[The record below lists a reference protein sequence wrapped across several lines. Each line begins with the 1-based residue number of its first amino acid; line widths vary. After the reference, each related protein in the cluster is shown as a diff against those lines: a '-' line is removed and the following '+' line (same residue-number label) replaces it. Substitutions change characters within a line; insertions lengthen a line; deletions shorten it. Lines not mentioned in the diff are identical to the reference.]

1 MNFSIHQASHIGNR
15 KFNQDR
21 VAYSYS
27 NDALLLVLADG
38 MGGHLHGE
46 LAASL
51 IIETFTKAFANEAN
65 PRILDPKNFLSET
78 MHAAH
83 ERIMRF
89 PYDQEKGGFPGSTCV
104 VALIQDSKMYWGH
117 AGDSRLYFLRD
128 NQVMAR
134 SQDHSLVY
142 HWVELGMISAEEART
157 HPQRNQITNCLG
169 GAEDMFYIEPGK
181 PIQIQEG
188 DVILLGSDGLWG
200 PFLDSELVE
209 FFASSPVAETLEN
222 LVQQALHRE
231 AGHSDNVTGI
241 AIRWGQD
248 EPVRDT
254 SEPVSHI
261 LEII

>member
-27 NDALLLVLADG
+27 NDSLLLVLADG

-46 LAASL
+46 MAAGS
-51 IIETFTKAFANEAN
+51 IIEAFTKAFANEAN

-78 MHAAH
+78 MHDAH

-89 PYDQEKGGFPGSTCV
+89 PYDAEKGGFPGSTCV
-104 VALIQDSKMYWGH
+104 AALIQDGKIYWGH
-117 AGDSRLYFLRD
+117 AGDSRLYLLRD
-128 NQVMAR
+128 NRVLTR
-134 SQDHSLVY
+134 TQDHSLVC
-142 HWVELGMISAEEART
+142 HWVELGMITADEART

-169 GAEDMFYIEPGK
+169 GTQDMFYIETGK
-181 PIQIQEG
+181 PIDMLEG

-200 PFLDSELVE
+200 PFLDSELVDC
-209 FFASSPVAETLEN
+209 FASNPIAETLEN

-241 AIRWGQD
+241 AIRWGKN
-248 EPVRDT
+248 EPARDT
-254 SEPVSHI
+254 PEPVSHI
-261 LEII
+261 LEIA